1 MYARLLVPTDG
12 SRGTDRVVDRAL
24 GLASRFDAHV
34 DALFVVDETFPTT
47 TEYDVVVE
55 TREDEAE
62 AALEEVVEA
71 CERAGVRV
79 EPHLRRGRPHEEI
92 VAAVDD
98 YGSDLIVMGTHGR
111 RGLERIRHLGSV
123 TERVVRTSPV
133 PVLTTPLT
141 GENEHEMNDRGAKG
155 VGDGGGE
162 GVSGRKRAS
171 NGDDGTRAGEY
182 R

>member
-24 GLASRFDAHV
+24 GLATRFDAHV
-34 DALFVVDETFPTT
+34 DALSVVDETFPATS
-47 TEYDVVVE
+47 EYNVVVE

-62 AALEEVVEA
+62 AALEAVVEA
-71 CERAGVRV
+71 CERAGVGV

-92 VAAVDD
+92 VAAVDA

-111 RGLERIRHLGSV
+111 RGLDRIRHLGSV

-141 GENEHEMNDRGAKG
+141 VEEGDEMDDEDGA
-155 VGDGGGE
+155 
-162 GVSGRKRAS
+162 GVSDGAGANDEVGS
-171 NGDDGTRAGEY
+171 NVGAGANDGTGEY